1 MRKAMLT
8 CLLMLAVFA
17 AAPAWGDALRL
28 SVTTDLEASG
38 LLDVLAPEFKKDMGV
53 DVQVNP
59 GNLGTVIQEAM
70 SGGSDVPGKPA
81 PVPRSRN

>member
-17 AAPAWGDALRL
+17 AAPVWGDALRL

-38 LLDVLAPEFKKDMGV
+38 LLDVLAPEFKKPTIALLFV
-53 DVQVNP
+53 SA
-59 GNLGTVIQEAM
+59 TVWNKFA
-70 SGGSDVPGKPA
+70 
-81 PVPRSRN
+81 SR